1 MKILLTLCFLAAF
14 SLASFA
20 AGECLIVTSD
30 GRRITTSSVTAKPN
44 GDLEY
49 VSPENSTLRVRIPK
63 GRYRY
68 AWVPKPADV
77 TEADAKYRDGDYKSA
92 AELYLKAYLNYR
104 NLGWDIYCMR
114 MEADTLDK
122 LGMTRDAISKLEAL
136 KSSRVLN
143 PELEN
148 DYLRAMYL
156 LAELYLK
163 NGRSDSAEQLLTK
176 VSQSRDEELAASA
189 FLKRGEILEK
199 RGNRKEAVNLYF
211 QTVLLFPKSRRHPE
225 ALYRTWENLKAQND
239 ARAGKFAERLK
250 TEYPDDPYTKRLK

>member
-1 MKILLTLCFLAAF
+1 MKFLLTLCFLTAF
-14 SLASFA
+14 ALLSFG

-49 VSPENSTLRVRIPK
+49 VSPENSALRVRIPK

-68 AWVPKPADV
+68 AWIPKPADV
-77 TEADAKYRDGDYKSA
+77 TEADAKYREGDYKSA

-122 LGMTRDAISKLEAL
+122 LGMTRDAISKLEGIKTA
-136 KSSRVLN
+136 RILN
-143 PELEN
+143 PDLEN
-148 DYLRAMYL
+148 DYQRAMFL
-156 LAELYLK
+156 LAKLYLK
-163 NGRSDSAEQLLTK
+163 TDNSDGAEQLLGK
-176 VSQSRDEELAASA
+176 VSQSRDEELAAAA
-189 FLKRGEILEK
+189 FLKRAEILAE
-199 RGNRKEAVNLYF
+199 RGNRKDAANLYF
-211 QTVLLFPKSRRHPE
+211 QAVLLFPKSKKHPE

-239 ARAGKFAERLK
+239 SRAGKFAERLR
-250 TEYPDDPYTKRLK
+250 TEYPDDPFTKRLK